1 MVTFG
6 EITNKTLSVNYT
18 KEDVAGYKVVGLAT
32 YNKDNKLTDASG
44 DIRDAEDKHIA
55 NFNTYGEGEFARIN
69 LTDCVA
75 GKMAEA
81 AGLAEVTLAD
91 LAMQYPEV

>member
-32 YNKDNKLTDASG
+32 YNKDNELTNASG
-44 DIRDAEDKHIA
+44 DIRDSEDRHIA
-55 NFNTYGEGEFARIN
+55 NFNTYGEGESERIN

-75 GKMAEA
+75 DKMAEA
-81 AGLAEVTLAD
+81 ANVANATLAD
-91 LAMQYPEV
+91 LAENYPQE